1 MDDKL
6 MKYLNRQIEQVLIKI
21 NDDAGGDMELFLAGV
36 VAFTA
41 KFTTEAFRKG
51 QAMNDARPME

>member
-1 MDDKL
+1 MN
-6 MKYLNRQIEQVLIKI
+6 YLDRQIEQILIKI
-21 NDDAGGDMELFLAGV
+21 NDDTAGDLELYLAGV

-51 QAMNDARPME
+51 QAMNDARPIE

>member
-1 MDDKL
+1 MDKKL
-6 MKYLNRQIEQVLIKI
+6 MNYLDRQIEQILIKI
-21 NDDAGGDMELFLAGV
+21 NDDTAGDLELYLAGV

-51 QAMNDARPME
+51 QAMNDARPIE

>member
-1 MDDKL
+1 